1 MRSSTLVT
9 PTLSVAAAVKVT
21 LPDTVLLG
29 RSYGSQRRR
38 GVRSH
43 VLHRDRQRRG
53 RFRIA
58 DLVVA
63 TALRVCVPLMTALV
77 SHDSV

>member
-38 GVRSH
+38 SVRVMFFTVTVNAADVFELPISSS
-43 VLHRDRQRRG
+43 RQ
-53 RFRIA
+53 
-58 DLVVA
+58 
-63 TALRVCVPLMTALV
+63 P
-77 SHDSV
+77 

>member
-43 VLHRDRQRRG
+43 VLHPSTPRTFSNCRSRRRDSPEGMRSVDDG
-53 RFRIA
+53 IG
-58 DLVVA
+58 
-63 TALRVCVPLMTALV
+63 VP
-77 SHDSV
+77 